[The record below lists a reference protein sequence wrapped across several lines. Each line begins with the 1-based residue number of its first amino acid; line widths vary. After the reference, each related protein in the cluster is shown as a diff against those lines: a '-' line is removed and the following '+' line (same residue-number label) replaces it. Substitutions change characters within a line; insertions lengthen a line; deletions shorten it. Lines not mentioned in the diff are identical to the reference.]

1 MEIPMEKMTQILGE
15 LYLENRLALERERQ
29 LTEQLKMLELRIN
42 NIEVKNADKRPADM
56 PVEGEG

>member
-1 MEIPMEKMTQILGE
+1 MEKMTQILGE